1 MKSRRSPEQII
12 ADLQAKIEQ
21 VKRREKAR
29 EMKQSPAT
37 KQLLAA
43 VRALD
48 KALEA
53 ASKADDGALK
63 QALSDGRE
71 PLVAYLAL
79 EGLKM
84 PGRRGRKQRPAPP

>member
-12 ADLQAKIEQ
+12 ADLQARIDQ

-29 EMKQSPAT
+29 EMKKSPAT

-43 VRALD
+43 VRAID
-48 KALEA
+48 KGLEA
-53 ASKADDGALK
+53 ALKEGNGTLKTALF
-63 QALSDGRE
+63 DGRE

-79 EGLKM
+79 EGLKL
-84 PGRRGRKQRPAPP
+84 PGRRGRKTKAAAS